1 MIDWSRLP
9 DHLREKI
16 AEATESLTAELPPEQ
31 TFRLR
36 VRIKAWKE
44 ILEFGKDEDE

>member
-16 AEATESLTAELPPEQ
+16 AEALESLKSELPPEQ

-36 VRIKAWKE
+36 VRIKAWE
-44 ILEFGKDEDE
+44 DILEFGKEEDE